1 MPKTT
6 DFPDKIVVNQR
17 LITYTPLRVWQVYD
31 GMQTKYEHFVVPS
44 ELANV
49 IIDAIE
55 ENSDYFAEAYD

>member
-1 MPKTT
+1 MSKNT

-31 GMQTKYEHFVVPS
+31 GMRTKPQHFVVPS
-44 ELANV
+44 ELVSV

-55 ENSDYFAEAYD
+55 ENSDYFAEAYE